1 MASSAICVGIYMR
14 AIYPGSFDPV
24 TLGHLDIIE
33 RAAKTFDE
41 LVIGILKN
49 NSKSPLFSVQERVN
63 MLEEVT
69 THIPNVKIVCFSG
82 LLVDFARQIEAGTI
96 VRGLR
101 AVSDFEY
108 EFQMSQTNRMMN
120 RDVDTVFYNTSLE
133 YAYLSSSIVK
143 EVAMHQGD
151 ISGFVPASVVKKVY
165 DKYRK
170 DLSEK

>member
-1 MASSAICVGIYMR
+1 MAIPAICVGVYMR

-33 RAAKTFDE
+33 RA
-41 LVIGILKN
+41 VKN

-69 THIPNVKIVCFSG
+69 SHISNVKIVCFSG
-82 LLVDFARQIEAGTI
+82 LLVDFAKQIEAGII

-120 RDVDTVFYNTSLE
+120 RDVDTVFYNTSLK

-143 EVAMHQGD
+143 EVAMHHGD

-165 DKYRK
+165 DKLERI
-170 DLSEK
+170 

>member
-1 MASSAICVGIYMR
+1 MYMTGFAICMGIDMR

-41 LVIGILKN
+41 LFIGILNN

-69 THIPNVKIVCFSG
+69 SHISNVKVICFRG
-82 LLVDFARQIEAGTI
+82 LLVDFARQMEAGII

-108 EFQMSQTNRMMN
+108 EFQMSQTNRMLN
-120 RDVDTVFYNTSLE
+120 KDVDTVFYNTSLE

-143 EVAMHQGD
+143 EVAMHHGD
-151 ISGFVPASVVKKVY
+151 ISGFVPAAVVKKVY
-165 DKYRK
+165 DKLERI
-170 DLSEK
+170 

>member
-1 MASSAICVGIYMR
+1 MR

-41 LVIGILKN
+41 LVIGILNN

-69 THIPNVKIVCFSG
+69 SYIPNVKIVCFSG
-82 LLVDFARQIEAGTI
+82 LLVDFAAKLEARII

-108 EFQMSQTNRMMN
+108 EFQMSQTNRIMN
-120 RDVDTVFYNTSLE
+120 KEIDTVFYNTSLE
-133 YAYLSSSIVK
+133 YAYVSSSMVK
-143 EVAMHQGD
+143 EVAMHGGD
-151 ISGFVPASVVKKVY
+151 ISGFVPALVVERVY